1 MSKLAN
7 AFGDKYLQNKIS
19 IITRSFELGNHT
31 FKVRVPNVG
40 ELENIYESANN
51 PPDELIEQEYQKL
64 TANLKDLEVDGDVIL
79 EDGRS
84 LREVAKNKAGF
95 QIRIT
100 GYFKL
105 LVPDTGASLENL
117 EYSDIESE
125 FPVAIQMEF
134 FEAINNAISPDY
146 KSIRGKS

>member
-1 MSKLAN
+1 MSKFAN
-7 AFGDKYLQNKIS
+7 AFGEKYVQNKLS
-19 IITRSFELGNHT
+19 IITREFELGNHT

-40 ELENIYESANN
+40 ELEAIFELANN
-51 PPDELIEQEYQKL
+51 PQDDIVEQEYQKL
-64 TANLKDLEVDGDVIL
+64 TVNLKELEVDGDVVV
-79 EDGRS
+79 DGRS
-84 LREVAKNKAGF
+84 LRETAKNKIGF

-100 GYFKL
+100 EYFKL
-105 LVPDTGASLENL
+105 LVPDSGASLENL
-117 EYSDIESE
+117 EYSDIQAE